1 MDQKQEPQRIPD
13 EREFLHELSNPITT
27 ALALANRVQNLKD
40 LSEAKI
46 AGERLTKA
54 LEQIVNLVKT
64 RRQQMKDLEN

>member
-1 MDQKQEPQRIPD
+1 MDHNQEPQRIPD

-27 ALALANRVQNLKD
+27 ALALATKVQRLKD
-40 LSEAKI
+40 PDELRAT
-46 AGERLTKA
+46 AERLTKA